1 MPGAPTLS
9 ALVPARAYLHGESLR
24 DSLFKNKQI
33 HLLWDGT
40 ARVTRPLRC
49 MRPCHQ
55 HRNSPA
61 GHRTIRVPTALGL
74 ACNSAFKL
82 VIPKNDVGNVPERYV
97 GTAVLL
103 SASSPVGLVTPPRSE
118 PLHRHPERLVTV
130 CVCCFVLLLRV
141 DLNPLKKKATSF

>member
-1 MPGAPTLS
+1 MPEVPTLS

-82 VIPKNDVGNVPERYV
+82 VIPKNDIGNVPERYV
-97 GTAVLL
+97 GTGRA
-103 SASSPVGLVTPPRSE
+103 E
-118 PLHRHPERLVTV
+118 PLKNATFRTIELPIDSEVVVLKMERKTQQFMFTTV
-130 CVCCFVLLLRV
+130 F
-141 DLNPLKKKATSF
+141 F